1 MDVVDHLIE
10 SPDAPVPPGA
20 RVGILAAADGVRI
33 RWATFEAFRPRGT
46 VILLQGRAEY
56 IECWFETIRD
66 LQARGLSVVT
76 FDWRGQGGSQR
87 LARHPRKGHV
97 TDMASYDFDL
107 DAVLRLVAPNHPK
120 PWYVLAHST
129 GGLVAAAN
137 GARLARD
144 VRRMVLT
151 APFLGLGSVGPA
163 EPVTRVLAKTL
174 RALGMGTD
182 WVPGGGATPIH
193 TTPFE
198 QNVLTSD
205 PVRHARGAEMSWRH
219 PEIAVGSP
227 TVGWLAAAFEVMDRV
242 LAPTALAAW
251 RLPTL
256 IFACGDDQVVSN
268 RAIET
273 FATRTVATEHLVIPG
288 ARHELLKERDRFREQ
303 FWAGFDAFVPG
314 SDAPPVEMPRTA
326 EPPPP
331 PADLVEPTAPA
342 DAPTDDIVTETD
354 APAASPADALTAVAA
369 LAATAAAASAAGAET
384 GEPRAPK
391 AAEASASTTPEV
403 IALPPP
409 AAETAPTA
417 ETEPT
422 ADTAPTQASEAD
434 VAVQAN
440 ETKEAEPVATD
451 AAAPAVSEMSP
462 PPAVAEPAS
471 SPDEPTAAIET
482 EAPAP
487 AEPAGSAET
496 ETTPASALV
505 GEEGE
510 HLVVQP
516 AVAGGDDAA
525 AVDGAAAVPGGDD
538 TAGTLDHRDQGDDV
552 VGLQPGLDDHVDEA
566 GRDHAVGVAVDPV
579 ARQPDP

>member
-46 VILLQGRAEY
+46 VILLQGRAECV
-56 IECWFETIRD
+56 ECYFETIRD

-87 LARHPRKGHV
+87 LARHPRKGHA
-97 TDMASYDFDL
+97 TDMAAYDFDL

-129 GGLVAAAN
+129 GGLVAAAM

-151 APFLGLGSVGPA
+151 APFLGLGTVGPA
-163 EPVTRVLAKTL
+163 EPVARVLAKTL
-174 RALGMGTD
+174 RALGMGSD

-193 TTPFE
+193 TTPFA

-314 SDAPPVEMPRTA
+314 SDAPPVEMPRAA

-331 PADLVEPTAPA
+331 PAEPAEPTTVA
-342 DAPTDDIVTETD
+342 DAPTDDVGTEGD
-354 APAASPADALTAVAA
+354 APAAASPADALTAVAA
-369 LAATAAAASAAGAET
+369 LAATAAAASAARTAT
-384 GEPRAPK
+384 G
-391 AAEASASTTPEV
+391 EASAPQSDEALAATAPDV
-403 IALPPP
+403 IASPPP
-409 AAETAPTA
+409 TAETAPPA
-417 ETEPT
+417 ETASAEVN
-422 ADTAPTQASEAD
+422 AQAETPEAD
-434 VAVQAN
+434 VAAQTT
-440 ETKEAEPVATD
+440 ETKEAPPRAPD
-451 AAAPAVSEMSP
+451 ADAPG
-462 PPAVAEPAS
+462 
-471 SPDEPTAAIET
+471 
-482 EAPAP
+482 P
-487 AEPAGSAET
+487 AEPAEPAET
-496 ETTPASALV
+496 EATPASASV

-538 TAGTLDHRDQGDDV
+538 AAGALDHRDQGDDV
-552 VGLQPGLDDHVDEA
+552 VGLEPGLDDHVDEA

-579 ARQPDP
+579 ARQSDP

>member
-20 RVGILAAADGVRI
+20 RVGILPAADGVRI
-33 RWATFEAFRPRGT
+33 RWATFEVSRPRGT
-46 VILLQGRAEY
+46 VVLLQGRAEY
-56 IECWFETIRD
+56 VECYFETIRD

-76 FDWRGQGGSQR
+76 FDWRGQGGSER

-97 TDMASYDFDL
+97 YDMAAYDFDL

-151 APFLGLGSVGPA
+151 APFFGLGTVGPA
-163 EPVTRVLAKTL
+163 EPVARVLAKTL

-193 TTPFE
+193 TTPFA
-198 QNVLTSD
+198 QNFLTSD

-273 FATRTVATEHLVIPG
+273 FATRTVATEHLMIPG

-314 SDAPPVEMPRTA
+314 SDAPPVEMPRPA

-331 PADLVEPTAPA
+331 PAEIVEPAAEMDVPA
-342 DAPTDDIVTETD
+342 SVATEAD
-354 APAASPADALTAVAA
+354 GSGPSPVDALTAVAA
-369 LAATAAAASAAGAET
+369 LAATAAAASAARTATAE
-384 GEPRAPK
+384 PAAPE
-391 AAEASASTTPEV
+391 AAEAAASTAPEV
-403 IALPPP
+403 IASPP
-409 AAETAPTA
+409 
-417 ETEPT
+417 PT
-422 ADTAPTQASEAD
+422 ADGAPAATPEAG
-434 VAVQAN
+434 A
-440 ETKEAEPVATD
+440 ETKEVEKTGEAELAPPE
-451 AAAPAVSEMSP
+451 AAPG
-462 PPAVAEPAS
+462 VAEPA
-471 SPDEPTAAIET
+471 TAAET
-482 EAPAP
+482 D
-487 AEPAGSAET
+487 S
-496 ETTPASALV
+496 TPASAPV

-510 HLVVQP
+510 HLVVEP

-538 TAGTLDHRDQGDDV
+538 AAGALDHRDQGDDV
-552 VGLQPGLDDHVDEA
+552 VGLEPRLDDHVDEA